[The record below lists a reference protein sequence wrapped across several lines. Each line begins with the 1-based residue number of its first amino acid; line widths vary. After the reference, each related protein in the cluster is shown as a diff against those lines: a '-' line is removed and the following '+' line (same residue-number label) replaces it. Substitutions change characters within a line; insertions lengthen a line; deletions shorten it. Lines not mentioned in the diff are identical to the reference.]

1 MSGVTAVHLPP
12 QLLAAAHAHPYP
24 LLFAT
29 LSGAHLYGFASP
41 DSDWDLRGVHLLP
54 LREVLGLGPRHETH
68 ELARDDGTVELDLV
82 THDAHKF
89 ARLLLT
95 RNGYVL
101 EQLLSPHVVQTTPA
115 HAELVALAP
124 GVLTRWHAF
133 HYLGF
138 TANQWKLLEKEEQPR
153 LKPLLY
159 AFRTVLTGIHLMRH
173 GEIEANL
180 ERLNAEAGLP
190 FLADLLDLKRGGRE
204 KEPLPEPL
212 SVYHPAYEALL
223 RQLEAAKET
232 THLPGE
238 VAHDVQ
244 AAISDWVVRARL
256 DHSAGAV

>member
-1 MSGVTAVHLPP
+1 M
-12 QLLAAAHAHPYP
+12 
-24 LLFAT
+24 
-29 LSGAHLYGFASP
+29 
-41 DSDWDLRGVHLLP
+41 
-54 LREVLGLGPRHETH
+54 LGLGTPNETH

-101 EQLLSPHVVQTTPA
+101 EQLLSPHVIQTTPA

-159 AFRTVLTGIHLMRH
+159 AFRTILTGIHLMRS

-180 ERLNAEAGLP
+180 ERLNGEARLP
-190 FLADLLDLKRGGRE
+190 FLTDLIALKRSGRE

-212 SVYHPAYEALL
+212 GIYRPAYLTLL
-223 RQLEAAKET
+223 SHLEAAQET
-232 THLPGE
+232 TYLPSE
-238 VAHDVQ
+238 VAKDVQ
-244 AAISDWVVRARL
+244 AAVSDWVVRARL
-256 DHSAGAV
+256 RS